1 MQKLHQHRKHLGSI
15 RLILAGSRQETP
27 LVTAS
32 GLEKQQGGEAL
43 LAPPEGPGWFFS
55 LCGTD
60 PELDRRP
67 RLPGSR
73 GEEGCQQE
81 GMNNASPTATYCII
95 RLGEELRRL

>member
-27 LVTAS
+27 LVAAS
-32 GLEKQQGGEAL
+32 GLEKQQEL
-43 LAPPEGPGWFFS
+43 LAPPEGPGWLFS

-67 RLPGSR
+67 RLLGSR

-81 GMNNASPTATYCII
+81 GMNNASPAATYCII

>member
-1 MQKLHQHRKHLGSI
+1 MQKLHQHRKHFGSI

-27 LVTAS
+27 LVAAS
-32 GLEKQQGGEAL
+32 GLEKQQE
-43 LAPPEGPGWFFS
+43 EGPGWFFS

-81 GMNNASPTATYCII
+81 GMNNASPAATYCII
-95 RLGEELRRL
+95 RLGEELR